1 MVHHSEAL
9 AAESG
14 DATLAEAVASGRF
27 AAAGPRLEAMCTY
40 AVALTRSPGS
50 ATRSLLD
57 GVHAA
62 GLGPRE
68 VIDLN
73 QVAAYFNYVNRVVA
87 GLGVTLERRWPAG
100 VRTERRYDL
109 PWP

>member
-9 AAESG
+9 TQESG

-27 AAAGPRLEAMCTY
+27 AAAGPRLEAMCAY
-40 AVALTRSPGS
+40 AVALTRNPGS
-50 ATRSLLD
+50 ATRALLD
-57 GVHAA
+57 GLRAA

-73 QVAAYFNYVNRVVA
+73 QVVAYFNYVNRVVA
-87 GLGVTLERRWPAG
+87 GLGVTLEDRWPAQ
-100 VRTERRYDL
+100 VRAERRYDL
-109 PWP
+109 P